1 MQVPALGSP
10 TAPVASFEFPSTQY
24 CTDDQVTEWIGEE
37 VPTLTYMS
45 MHVPDDHD
53 HSVAM
58 APGPG
63 PMAMGVMDAPVPAM
77 HAHTVPAAVPAAVPA
92 HAHHWYVPS

>member
-1 MQVPALGSP
+1 VLIKRAQQYALALHDKRVQVPALGSP

-63 PMAMGVMDAPVPAM
+63 PMAMGVMDAP
-77 HAHTVPAAVPAAVPA
+77 HDT
-92 HAHHWYVPS
+92 SDLTL